1 MHSAQGNACAGVGCD
16 AMPCAPS
23 SMPRNNS
30 TMSEAVMP
38 LALITRARR
47 RGFAIALWL
56 TVAPAAALAQEAQLT
71 AETWMRPPERIARA
85 VLAPRHENVTLSD
98 PSPDQR
104 YFLREESDG
113 LPSMTSFAREHLW
126 LGGLQIDP
134 RANRVRTFSTRGSTG
149 LSVVDWESGRTIEIR
164 IPRGATV
171 SNPRWSPDGRRIA
184 YFANMDDA
192 THIHVAEVPGGS
204 SRQVTRTPV
213 LATLNTRIEWTPD
226 GRSVVAVLI
235 PANRGAAPR
244 PPAVPQ
250 GPQVRHTLEGEN
262 RLRTYA
268 SLLEWPHEM
277 ALLEY
282 YATGQLALI
291 DVESRSA
298 RTIGAPALIR
308 SVDVGPRGEYLR
320 VTTVQ
325 KPFSYV
331 VPVNNF
337 ATKEE
342 LWSIDGRAIAE
353 LSDRPL
359 NVGVRRPGAGGGPPG
374 RQQDED
380 STGLRNIAWRPD
392 GAGLSYL
399 QHEPAPD
406 SVTAD
411 SARTEPRGE
420 RASSRRKD
428 RVMLWAP
435 PYDESSRSVVY
446 ESDAR
451 MSNVRYSADGSA
463 LFISEGS
470 GTSQHQYAVF
480 LSDPTKKHTIV
491 RGRSDDVDEDTGSL
505 MTMTGPF
512 GYEVVRMSADNASV
526 YLGGTQH
533 FEDPL
538 TQAPRPFIDR
548 LELATGAKSRIYEGE
563 NATTSERVV
572 AVLDPD
578 APRLI
583 ISRESPTQVPD
594 SYVREAN
601 GELRRITNNRDYNP
615 EITNAQR
622 RRYTVSRADGFTF
635 KVDVTLPADYRAGT
649 RLPGMFWFYPREY
662 TDQDNYDRTLR
673 TYNRN
678 RFPSVGV
685 RSMEFLTMEGY
696 AVIQPDAPIIG
707 ESGRMNDN
715 YEHDLRNN
723 LAAVIDHLD
732 QEGIIDRSRL
742 GVGGHSY
749 GAFSTVN
756 AMVHTPF
763 FKAGIAGDGNYNRT
777 LTPLGFQTERR
788 DLFAGRDTYLS
799 MSPYLFANNLTG
811 ALLMYH
817 GMDDQNV
824 GTAPDHSRRL
834 FHVLNGLGKTA
845 ALYMYPYEDH
855 GPATEETILDLWARW
870 IAWLDTHVKNGGSG
884 AVTN

>member
-1 MHSAQGNACAGVGCD
+1 
-16 AMPCAPS
+16 
-23 SMPRNNS
+23 
-30 TMSEAVMP
+30 MP
-38 LALITRARR
+38 LAPISRARR
-47 RGFAIALWL
+47 RGIVVALWL
-56 TVAPAAALAQEAQLT
+56 ALAPGAALGQESQLT
-71 AETWMRPPERIARA
+71 AETWLRPSEPIARA
-85 VLAPRHENVTLSD
+85 VLAPRHENVTLSNA
-98 PSPDQR
+98 SPDQR
-104 YFLREESDG
+104 YFLRTESDG
-113 LPSMTSFAREHLW
+113 LPSMASFAREHLW

-134 RANRVRTFSTRGSTG
+134 RANRARTFTTRGSAG
-149 LSVVDWESGRTIEIR
+149 LSVVDWESGRTIEIQV
-164 IPRGATV
+164 PRGATV
-171 SNPRWSPDGRRIA
+171 SGPSWSPDGRRIA
-184 YFANMDDA
+184 YFANTDDA
-192 THIHVAEVPGGS
+192 THIHVAELPRGS

-213 LATLNTRIEWTPD
+213 LATLNTRSEWTPD
-226 GRSVVAVLI
+226 GSSIVTVLV
-235 PANRGAAPR
+235 PENRGAAPS

-250 GPQVRHTLEGEN
+250 GPLVRFTSEGEN

-268 SLLEWPHEM
+268 SLLEWPHDL

-282 YATGQLALI
+282 YTTGQLAVI
-291 DVESRSA
+291 DVQSRSV
-298 RTIGAPALIR
+298 RRIGAPTMIR
-308 SVDVGPRGEYLR
+308 SVDVGPLGEYVR
-320 VTTVQ
+320 VTSVQ
-325 KPFSYV
+325 KPFSYI

-342 LWSIDGRAIAE
+342 LWAIDGRVITE
-353 LSDRPL
+353 LTDRPL
-359 NVGVRRPGAGGGPPG
+359 NLGVRSGGGPGNG
-374 RQQDED
+374 RGSQQDDTTSAMRSIE
-380 STGLRNIAWRPD
+380 WRPD

-399 QHEPAPD
+399 QREPAPD
-406 SVTAD
+406 SAAADTTAADTTAVD
-411 SARTEPRGE
+411 SAGAERPQGE

-435 PYDESSRSVVY
+435 PYEESSRSIVY
-446 ESDAR
+446 ESSAR
-451 MSNVRYSADGSA
+451 ISSVRYSADA
-463 LFISEGS
+463 TVLFITEGS
-470 GTSQHQYAVF
+470 GESQHEYAVF
-480 LSDPTKKHTIV
+480 VRDTSKKHTIV
-491 RGRSDDVDEDTGSL
+491 RGRSDDDFYDDPGSL
-505 MTMTGPF
+505 MTTRGPL
-512 GYEVVRMSADNASV
+512 GSEVARTSADNAIV
-526 YLGGTQH
+526 YLSGTQY
-533 FEDPL
+533 FEDPQE
-538 TQAPRPFIDR
+538 QAPRPFIDR
-548 LELATGAKSRIYEGE
+548 FEIVTGTKSRIYEGD

-583 ISRESPTQVPD
+583 ISRESPTDVPD
-594 SYVREAN
+594 SYVREPN
-601 GELRRITNNRDYNP
+601 GELRRITNNRDFNP

-662 TDQDNYDRTLR
+662 TDQKSYDRTLR

-707 ESGRMNDN
+707 ASGRMNDN

-732 QEGIIDRSRL
+732 EEGIIDRNRL

-788 DLFAGRDTYLS
+788 DLYAGRDTYLS

-870 IAWLDTHVKNGGSG
+870 IAWLDTHVKNGRVSDI
-884 AVTN
+884 TT

>member
-1 MHSAQGNACAGVGCD
+1 
-16 AMPCAPS
+16 
-23 SMPRNNS
+23 
-30 TMSEAVMP
+30 MSP
-38 LALITRARR
+38 ALTTRARR
-47 RGFAIALWL
+47 GGFAVALWL
-56 TVAPAAALAQEAQLT
+56 TLAPASARAQDALT
-71 AETWMRPPERIARA
+71 AETWLRPPEPIANA
-85 VLAPRHENVTLSD
+85 VLAPRHENVTLGNA
-98 PSPDQR
+98 SPDQR
-104 YFLREESDG
+104 YFLRSESDG
-113 LPSMTSFAREHLW
+113 LPSMASFAREHLW
-126 LGGLQIDP
+126 LGGQQIDP
-134 RANRVRTFSTRGSTG
+134 VANRARTFTTRGSAG
-149 LSVVDWESGRTIEIR
+149 LTVIDAESGDR
-164 IPRGATV
+164 IDIQVPRGATV
-171 SNPRWSPDGRRIA
+171 SGATWSPDGRRIA
-184 YFANMDDA
+184 YFANTDDA
-192 THIHVAEVPGGS
+192 THIYVADVPRGS

-213 LATLNTRIEWTPD
+213 LATLNTRLEWTSD
-226 GRSVVAVLI
+226 GTGIVTVLV
-235 PANRGAAPR
+235 PSNRGAPPAA
-244 PPAVPQ
+244 PAVPQ
-250 GPQVRHTLEGEN
+250 GPLVRMTSEGEN

-291 DVESRSA
+291 DVESRRA

-308 SVDVGPRGEYLR
+308 SVDVGPRGEYIR
-320 VTTVQ
+320 VTTIQ
-325 KPFSYV
+325 KPFSYI

-342 LWSIDGRAIAE
+342 LWSADGRVIAT
-353 LSDRPL
+353 LSERPL
-359 NVGVRRPGAGGGPPG
+359 NDGTRPGGGFG
-374 RQQDED
+374 RGQNDD
-380 STGLRNIAWRPD
+380 SDGMRSITWRPD

-399 QHEPAPD
+399 QQEPAPD
-406 SVTAD
+406 STASD
-411 SARTEPRGE
+411 STASDAPAGDEPGG
-420 RASSRRKD
+420 RASSRRPD

-435 PYDESSRSVVY
+435 PYDESSRTVVY
-446 ESDAR
+446 ESNAR
-451 MSNVRYSADGSA
+451 MSSVRYSADASV
-463 LFISEGS
+463 LFITEGS
-470 GTSQHQYAVF
+470 GGSQHQYAVY
-480 LSDPTKKHTIV
+480 LSDPETKHTIF
-491 RGRSDDVDEDTGSL
+491 RRRSEDFYNNPGSL
-505 MTMTGPF
+505 MTTRGPLGF
-512 GYEVVRMSADNASV
+512 EVVQMSPDARSV
-526 YLGGTQH
+526 YLSGTQY
-533 FEDPL
+533 FEDP
-538 TQAPRPFIDR
+538 QAEAPRPFIDR
-548 LELATGAKSRIYEGE
+548 VEIATGTKTRLYEGE

-578 APRLI
+578 APRLV

-601 GELRRITNNRDYNP
+601 GDLRKITNNRDYNP

-622 RRYTVSRADGFTF
+622 RRYTVARADGLTF
-635 KVDVTLPADYRAGT
+635 KVDVTLPSDYRAGT

-662 TDQDNYDRTLR
+662 TDQEDYDETLR

-685 RSMEFLTMEGY
+685 RSMEYLTMLGY

-715 YEHDLRNN
+715 YENDLRNN
-723 LAAVIDHLD
+723 LLAVIDHLD
-732 QEGIIDRSRL
+732 EEGIIDRSRL

-777 LTPLGFQTERR
+777 LTPLGFQSERR
-788 DLFAGRDTYLS
+788 DLYAGRETYLS
-799 MSPYLFANNLTG
+799 MSPYLFANNLSG

-870 IAWLDTHVKNGGSG
+870 VAWLDTHVKG
-884 AVTN
+884 APETVTN

>member
-1 MHSAQGNACAGVGCD
+1 
-16 AMPCAPS
+16 
-23 SMPRNNS
+23 
-30 TMSEAVMP
+30 MP

-47 RGFAIALWL
+47 RGIIVALWL
-56 TVAPAAALAQEAQLT
+56 AVAPAAVLGQEAPLGQGAQLI
-71 AETWMRPPERIARA
+71 AEGWTRPPEPIARA
-85 VLAPRHENVTLSD
+85 VLAPRHENITLSNA
-98 PSPDQR
+98 SPDQR
-104 YFLREESDG
+104 YFLRTESDG
-113 LPSMTSFAREHLW
+113 LPSMASFAREHMW

-134 RANRVRTFSTRGSTG
+134 RANRARTFTTRGSAG
-149 LSVVDWESGRTIEIR
+149 LSVVEWESGRTIDIQV
-164 IPRGATV
+164 PRGATV
-171 SNPRWSPDGRRIA
+171 SGPSWSPDGGRIA
-184 YFANMDDA
+184 FFANTDDA
-192 THIHVAEVPGGS
+192 THIYVAELPRGT
-204 SRQVTRTPV
+204 SRQITRTPV
-213 LATLNTRIEWTPD
+213 LATINTRIEWTSD
-226 GRSVVAVLI
+226 GSGIVTVLV
-235 PANRGAAPR
+235 PGSRGAPPAV
-244 PPAVPQ
+244 PAVPQ
-250 GPQVRHTLEGEN
+250 GPLVRHTSEGEN

-282 YATGQLALI
+282 YTTGQLALI
-291 DVESRSA
+291 DVASRA
-298 RTIGAPALIR
+298 VRTIGAPAMIR
-308 SVDVGPRGEYLR
+308 SVDVGPRGEYMR
-320 VTTVQ
+320 VTTMQ
-325 KPFSYV
+325 KPFSYI

-342 LWSIDGRAIAE
+342 LWSSDGRVLAE
-353 LSDRPL
+353 LTDRPL
-359 NVGVRRPGAGGGPPG
+359 NVGVRSAGAGNG
-374 RQQDED
+374 RGDDDDDQA
-380 STGLRNIAWRPD
+380 TMRNITWRPD

-399 QHEPAPD
+399 EQEPAPD
-406 SVTAD
+406 STAAD
-411 SARTEPRGE
+411 SAAADTARAGAGD

-435 PYDESSRSVVY
+435 PFNDASRSIVY
-446 ESDAR
+446 ESNAR
-451 MSNVRYSADGSA
+451 MSNVRYSADGSV
-463 LFISEGS
+463 LFITEGS
-470 GTSQHQYAVF
+470 GDNQHQYAVF
-480 LSDPTKKHTIV
+480 LSDPATKHTIV
-491 RGRSDDVDEDTGSL
+491 RGSSDDFYDDPGSL
-505 MTMTGPF
+505 MTTAGPL
-512 GYEVVRMSADNASV
+512 GYEVVRTSPDNRSV
-526 YLGGTQH
+526 YLSGTQY
-533 FEDPL
+533 FKDPQQ
-538 TQAPRPFIDR
+538 QAPRPFIDR
-548 LELATGAKSRIYEGE
+548 LEIATGMKTRVYEGE

-583 ISRESPTQVPD
+583 ITRESPTDVPD
-594 SYVREAN
+594 AFVREAN
-601 GELRRITNNRDYNP
+601 GQVRQITNNRDYNP

-622 RRYTVSRADGFTF
+622 RRYTVARADGLTF
-635 KVDVTLPADYRAGT
+635 KVDVTLPPDYRAGT
-649 RLPGMFWFYPREY
+649 RLPAMFWFYPREY
-662 TDQDNYDRTLR
+662 TDQEEYDETLR
-673 TYNRN
+673 TYNKN

-685 RSMEFLTMEGY
+685 RSMEFLTMAGY

-732 QEGIIDRSRL
+732 QEGIIDRNRL
-742 GVGGHSY
+742 AVGGHSY

-788 DLFAGRDTYLS
+788 DLYAGRETYLS

-870 IAWLDTHVKNGGSG
+870 IAWLDTHVKNGGKAG
-884 AVTN
+884 VTTN